1 MPLLSVCRKTLCPT
15 WNTDFRF
22 EVDAEIQNDILEIK
36 IYDHDS
42 YSANDAIGK
51 VYIDLSPLTM
61 TNGPTL
67 LQGWHPIYDTL
78 RGIRGEINLIVKLHF
93 FNNENKFRDTSIGV
107 KIFAL
112 NEFPSC
118 YSLIKV
124 HSFVEELVVSTDPEY
139 QWVDNFRSNRASNDA
154 RVRLLYRLTG
164 SLKRKLGLKALDL
177 GGNAIVGYLQ
187 DFDIEGEYGLVARGI
202 GTVVTLQEFEPAMA
216 SQGPALLLFQDPAR
230 AQCKGSLNR
239 SGQGDLSVHR
249 FYSHHLKSVFP
260 FYTLS
265 HWPSSVIQSIGG
277 FVTARSVKLLSK
289 IEEPDEPETRDAWWH
304 EIRSEIDSHAKVLG
318 CSVVIGYTETTTICD
333 ELCILSATGTAA
345 NLAFTS
351 AKDEP
356 YKQSPTFYGKD
367 KIASLSKTVSNKK
380 VEYKLCN
387 LLGVANNS
395 AETVCPAGFSHVP
408 FTKKDSPFTNKPQ
421 KCRSCQKFYVPDILI
436 CTLEL
441 QPGSQLGSLL
451 IESLCVEASVC
462 RAKKKLQGESNA
474 IVVSE
479 VLPFIEYELHRQLL
493 NKLKLHAMNAIFGLS
508 VQISISESVISAL
521 AVGTAVFIKSLP
533 LLPPIKIS
541 RSLQVLDEEDQKL
554 VSIQKKIIEKSGEQR
569 RARMESVAWN
579 SDSDDA
585 DSKTDSSDENI
596 SENIALELA
605 KRRSLALEID
615 DEEDEDNLA
624 ILMEP
629 PPLFGPSVQFST
641 LQAVPPGTEHLSFI
655 NAQMIT
661 SLHQAT
667 LDESFRIN
675 QSFSGLFKEIK
686 QSLRFKLRHFS
697 PCCVLDLKF
706 DVTMSEEEKNIAQI
720 LTSAMVVPSKSKQF
734 SEKSDDLL
742 FGSEE
747 AKSQASRDSLKEKTV
762 FVEMTTLNYVVG
774 RRVVRYLSHIE
785 LFLIKENALRET
797 DSVSEFIHVFVTE
810 VYAIARAQVR
820 LLCGNAILALKLRII
835 DCNAG
840 EGYVLVML
848 SGDVCVIS

>member
-1 MPLLSVCRKTLCPT
+1 VRVISARDLPIMDKSTESTDAFVEVKFNDVCFKTSVCRKTLCPT

-22 EVDAEIQNDILEIK
+22 EVEDAEIQNDILEIK

-265 HWPSSVIQSIGG
+265 HWPSSVI
-277 FVTARSVKLLSK
+277 
-289 IEEPDEPETRDAWWH
+289 
-304 EIRSEIDSHAKVLG
+304 HAG
-318 CSVVIGYTETTTICD
+318 CSVCLTRP
-333 ELCILSATGTAA
+333 L
-345 NLAFTS
+345 
-351 AKDEP
+351 
-356 YKQSPTFYGKD
+356 
-367 KIASLSKTVSNKK
+367 
-380 VEYKLCN
+380 
-387 LLGVANNS
+387 
-395 AETVCPAGFSHVP
+395 
-408 FTKKDSPFTNKPQ
+408 
-421 KCRSCQKFYVPDILI
+421 
-436 CTLEL
+436 
-441 QPGSQLGSLL
+441 GSQLGSLL

-554 VSIQKKIIEKSGEQR
+554 VSIQKKC
-569 RARMESVAWN
+569 AAVYYN
-579 SDSDDA
+579 SSDA

-615 DEEDEDNLA
+615 DEEDE
-624 ILMEP
+624 
-629 PPLFGPSVQFST
+629 
-641 LQAVPPGTEHLSFI
+641 
-655 NAQMIT
+655 
-661 SLHQAT
+661 
-667 LDESFRIN
+667 
-675 QSFSGLFKEIK
+675 
-686 QSLRFKLRHFS
+686 
-697 PCCVLDLKF
+697 VL
-706 DVTMSEEEKNIAQI
+706 
-720 LTSAMVVPSKSKQF
+720 
-734 SEKSDDLL
+734 
-742 FGSEE
+742 
-747 AKSQASRDSLKEKTV
+747 
-762 FVEMTTLNYVVG
+762 
-774 RRVVRYLSHIE
+774 
-785 LFLIKENALRET
+785 
-797 DSVSEFIHVFVTE
+797 
-810 VYAIARAQVR
+810 
-820 LLCGNAILALKLRII
+820 
-835 DCNAG
+835 
-840 EGYVLVML
+840 
-848 SGDVCVIS
+848 